1 MEALGFFLCSLPT
14 PGMLV
19 ENGSALVVLGTVVE
33 AVGLDSTWVDLDVFE
48 LVGLVVEEAVHR
60 DVLLGLDLLG
70 EVVGLEL

>member
-1 MEALGFFLCSLPT
+1 
-14 PGMLV
+14 MLV

-33 AVGLDSTWVDLDVFE
+33 AVGLDSTWVDLDVFG